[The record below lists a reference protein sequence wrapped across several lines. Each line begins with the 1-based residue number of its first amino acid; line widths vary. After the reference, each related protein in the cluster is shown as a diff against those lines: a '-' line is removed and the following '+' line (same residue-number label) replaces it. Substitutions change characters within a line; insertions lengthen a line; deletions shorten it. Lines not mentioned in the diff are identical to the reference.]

1 MAPQREWLERDY
13 YATLGVSRDA
23 TADEI
28 KRAYRRLARE
38 LHPDANPDDPRAEG
52 RFKEVGEAY
61 AVVGDA
67 ERRREYDELRRLGAA
82 GFAGGFP
89 GGAGGFPGGMGGFP
103 GGFGG
108 ADLGDLLGQMFG
120 GGAGATGARGGRGR
134 ARPRRGA
141 DVETDLHLSFED
153 ALGGVSTAVSLTTEV
168 ACDDCR
174 GTGAAD
180 GRREPC
186 AACGGRGETV
196 VDQGPFSFAQPC
208 ARCGGAGSVVSSP
221 CRACRGSGRVT
232 RPRRIQVRIPAGIRD
247 GSVVRV
253 AGRGAPGR
261 DGGPA
266 GDVLVRVR
274 VAAHPRFGRR
284 GDDVLL
290 ELPLTY
296 AEAALGTTVAVP
308 TPSGE
313 RRRIRVAPG
322 TQPGRVLRVRG
333 EGAPRTGG
341 RGRGDLLVTIRV
353 RVPERLSRDDKR
365 LLEQLGEHDDRA
377 QRDRALFEG
386 TSAAP
391 ASGAASADAD
401 AAAASADA
409 DAAAAGAAADG
420 DAQGPTEGAD
430 AGPATDAAGV

>member
-13 YATLGVSRDA
+13 YATLGVSREA

-38 LHPDANPDDPRAEG
+38 LHPDANPADADAER

-82 GFAGGFP
+82 GFGGGGFPGGFP
-89 GGAGGFPGGMGGFP
+89 GGAGGFP

-120 GGAGATGARGGRGR
+120 GGGAAGRGRGR

-141 DVETDLHLSFED
+141 DVETDVHLAFED
-153 ALGGVSTAVSLTTEV
+153 ALEGVSTTISLTGDAPCE
-168 ACDDCR
+168 DCR

-180 GRREPC
+180 GRRAPC
-186 AACGGRGETV
+186 QACGGRGENV
-196 VDQGPFSFAQPC
+196 VDQGLFSFAQPC
-208 ARCGGAGSVVSSP
+208 ARCGGAGSVVESP
-221 CRACRGSGRVT
+221 CRTCRGTGRTV
-232 RPRRIQVRIPAGIRD
+232 RQRRLQVRIPAGVRD
-247 GSVVRV
+247 GAVVRV

-274 VAAHPRFGRR
+274 VAPHPRFGRR
-284 GDDVLL
+284 GDDVTLD
-290 ELPLTY
+290 LPLTY

-308 TPSGE
+308 TPTGG
-313 RRRIRVAPG
+313 RRRIRIRPG
-322 TQPGRVLRVRG
+322 TQAGRVLRVRD
-333 EGAPRTGG
+333 EGAPRSGG
-341 RGRGDLLVTIRV
+341 RGRGDLLVTVRV
-353 RVPERLSRDDKR
+353 RVPERLGREEKR
-365 LLEQLGEHDDRA
+365 LLTELGERDDRA
-377 QRDRALFEG
+377 ARDRALFEG
-386 TSAAP
+386 TAAATP
-391 ASGAASADAD
+391 DGDATGPDVAADDAVAGAD
-401 AAAASADA
+401 AA
-409 DAAAAGAAADG
+409 GA
-420 DAQGPTEGAD
+420 
-430 AGPATDAAGV
+430 

>member
-13 YATLGVSRDA
+13 YATLGVSKEA

-61 AVVGDA
+61 AVVGDP

-89 GGAGGFPGGMGGFP
+89 GGAGGFPGGFP
-103 GGFGG
+103 AGFGG

-120 GGAGATGARGGRGR
+120 AAGGARGGRGR

-141 DVETDLHLSFED
+141 DLETDLHLAFED
-153 ALGGVSTAVSLTTEV
+153 ALEGVSTTVVLTAEA
-168 ACDDCR
+168 ACETCR

-180 GRREPC
+180 GTRATC

-208 ARCGGAGSVVSSP
+208 ARCGGAGSVVESP

-232 RPRRIQVRIPAGIRD
+232 RPRRLQVRIPAGVRD
-247 GSVVRV
+247 GAVVRL

-284 GDDVLL
+284 GDDVTL
-290 ELPLTY
+290 ELPLTF
-296 AEAALGTTVAVP
+296 AEAALGATVAVP

-313 RRRIRVAPG
+313 RRRIRIAPG
-322 TQPGRVLRVRG
+322 TQAGRVLRVRG

-341 RGRGDLLVTIRV
+341 RGRGDLLVTVRV
-353 RVPERLSRDDKR
+353 RVPERLSRAEKR

-377 QRDRALFEG
+377 ARDRALFEG
-386 TSAAP
+386 TSARAAASEP
-391 ASGAASADAD
+391 ATADGAADAPGTD
-401 AAAASADA
+401 AAAT
-409 DAAAAGAAADG
+409 AGAA
-420 DAQGPTEGAD
+420 DAEA
-430 AGPATDAAGV
+430 